1 MIRLVRHAP
10 PAATPDAPAPSWPL
24 TPEGRALAA
33 ALVPALPADALLFSS
48 PEPKAWQ
55 TLEPAAAAG
64 PVPRLVVHD
73 PRFGEVRRPPDT
85 WAGGWR
91 AERQAY
97 VAGTPHPGWEP
108 QADVAAR
115 FDAGVAAALA
125 AAAEAPAGADGS
137 GPGVVVASHGMAITC
152 WLVARGLVAAADAA
166 EFWSTLRQPDLLA
179 VDLGAGTWRRDA

>member
-1 MIRLVRHAP
+1 VIRLVRHAP
-10 PAATPDAPAPSWPL
+10 PAATPDAPPPSWPL
-24 TPEGRALAA
+24 TPEGRTLAA

-64 PVPRLVVHD
+64 PVPRPVVHD

-97 VAGTPHPGWEP
+97 VAGTLHPGWEP

-115 FDAGVAAALA
+115 FDAGLDAALA
-125 AAAEAPAGADGS
+125 AAGGS

-152 WLVARGLVAAADAA
+152 WLVSRGIVAAADAA